1 MEKRTVTLDDGSTK
15 ECFVIY
21 ALGNFICDQNAENTR
36 NSIILNL
43 NITKHVDGSISINN
57 ADYVPI
63 YMYKASNKKLKRMK
77 VVDINSA
84 IAEYESGSSSWVD
97 KSLYDLL
104 KKQLTKITSIVG
116 DPIE

>member
-1 MEKRTVTLDDGSTK
+1 
-15 ECFVIY
+15 
-21 ALGNFICDQNAENTR
+21 
-36 NSIILNL
+36 
-43 NITKHVDGSISINN
+43 
-57 ADYVPI
+57 
-63 YMYKASNKKLKRMK
+63 MK